1 MLSKWQYT
9 LLAALGAL
17 ALLLVLANGL
27 LFTQNRATQAR
38 LNQRQQF
45 VQQTV
50 PLEGLYNDIVKT
62 LAQRAVKGNDRQVL
76 NMLASQGLTVTV
88 NNPAAAS
95 ADAAAGTTAGTTTG
109 TTAGTT
115 AGTSAGKG
123 GK

>member
-9 LLAALGAL
+9 VLAGFGAL
-17 ALLLVLANGL
+17 ALLLAVGNGL
-27 LFTQNRATQAR
+27 LFTQNRAAQAR

-62 LAQRAVKGNDRQVL
+62 LAQMAVKGNDRQVL

-88 NNPAAAS
+88 NGPAAAP
-95 ADAAAGTTAGTTTG
+95 ADATSGTAP
-109 TTAGTT
+109 
-115 AGTSAGKG
+115 GKG
-123 GK
+123 DK

>member
-1 MLSKWQYT
+1 MLSKWQHT
-9 LLAALGAL
+9 LLASLGAL
-17 ALLLVLANGL
+17 ALLLVLANGW
-27 LFTQNRATQAR
+27 LFTQNHATQAR

-62 LAQRAVKGNDRQVL
+62 LAQMAVKGNDHEVL

-88 NNPAAAS
+88 NTPAAPT
-95 ADAAAGTTAGTTTG
+95 ADTTT
-109 TTAGTT
+109 TVP
-115 AGTSAGKG
+115 SAKG

>member
-9 LLAALGAL
+9 LLAGLGAL

-27 LFTQNRATQAR
+27 LFMQNRATQAR

-62 LAQRAVKGNDRQVL
+62 LAQRAVRGNDRQVL

-88 NNPAAAS
+88 NNPAATS
-95 ADAAAGTTAGTTTG
+95 ADAAAGTTT
-109 TTAGTT
+109 GTT